1 MGDRRVTGDYVPLPT
16 PDSPRSTH
24 VALLRGINLGGK
36 NTVPMAEL
44 RRYAEEAGGANVRT
58 YVQSGNLVFTAQ
70 HAEPIAAAITARIE
84 ENLGLTIPVVLV
96 TADELR
102 DIAAANPYLREGV
115 PEKEL
120 HLILLSETPAPDR
133 VVKLDPDRSPP
144 DRYTVAGRA
153 IYHCAPN
160 GLARS
165 KLTNAYLDRTLGVIS
180 TSRNWRTI
188 GSLLALCAEHT

>member
-1 MGDRRVTGDYVPLPT
+1 MTGDSAPLLT
-16 PDSPRSTH
+16 SDSPRSTH

-36 NTVPMAEL
+36 NAVPMAEL
-44 RRYAEEAGGANVRT
+44 RRYAEEAGGANART

-70 HAEPIAAAITARIE
+70 HAAPIAAVISARIE

-102 DIAAANPYLREGV
+102 DIAAGNPYLREGV
-115 PEKEL
+115 PEKEV
-120 HLILLSETPAPDR
+120 HLILLSETPPPDR
-133 VVKLDPDRSPP
+133 VANLDPDRSPP

-153 IYHCAPN
+153 IYHHAPN
-160 GLARS
+160 GLART
-165 KLTNAYLDRTLGVIS
+165 KLTNAYLDRTLGVVS

-188 GSLLALCAEHT
+188 GSILALCADHT